1 MRRIR
6 TDPTSHGRSDGV
18 DRESNLEEETHS
30 DIQERVASLPLLH
43 DDPSSA
49 ASLPSQERKRKEKE
63 RLLGWSREETFQ
75 TEWQSHRQRKRLS
88 LE

>member
-6 TDPTSHGRSDGV
+6 TDPTSHGRPDGV

-43 DDPSSA
+43 DDPSSSA
-49 ASLPSQERKRKEKE
+49 ASLPSQERKR
-63 RLLGWSREETFQ
+63 
-75 TEWQSHRQRKRLS
+75 
-88 LE
+88 